1 MASPVSLARSFR
13 VLGLFLGAV
22 SFLGAVGSALWVL
35 ISFGQPVA
43 DGNYAPAIWAFVL
56 VALGA
61 ITALSAWKRRPE
73 PAWLAAFA
81 LIVIGIGSIWTIG
94 FVVIPVA
101 CPLALT
107 AFVVSCDRLLEWW
120 LQLPIERLHPG
131 GGW

>member
-1 MASPVSLARSFR
+1 MASPIRLARSFR
-13 VLGLFLGAV
+13 VLALFLGAV

-81 LIVIGIGSIWTIG
+81 FLVIGIGGIWTIG

-101 CPLALT
+101 CPVALT